1 MKSLASRQPFREML
15 RTHARHVLIGSALLA
30 GTGCFNGLFFSHL
43 PAYLSTVL
51 KHDPR
56 QAVFSQTI
64 GVLASAFG
72 ILVTGWIGDRIPPR
86 YLLRTGVI
94 LLMVLALPFY
104 GVLEGRTANLTLVCI
119 LAGLCAGLTNGSFA
133 VLLTDLFPTRIRF
146 TGVALIFNVSFTL
159 FSGMAPLA
167 ATTPHPGNRP
177 GGLTGIPD
185 DGDRPPGA
193 GRESLGG
200 AVRRERAAELARAA
214 RRGGS
219 TRSGGVMGR
228 GHPVAIRRGV
238 WKDSLRTR
246 PSHLVRG
253 LVIDSFRIAPPP
265 TRGGRLGWAIGV

>member
-1 MKSLASRQPFREML
+1 M
-15 RTHARHVLIGSALLA
+15 
-30 GTGCFNGLFFSHL
+30 
-43 PAYLSTVL
+43 L
-51 KHDPR
+51 KHDDPR

-146 TGVALIFNVSFTL
+146 TGVALIFNVSHAVL
-159 FSGMAPLA
+159 RHGA
-167 ATTPHPGNRP
+167 AGRHHAGNRP

-200 AVRRERAAELARAA
+200 AVRRERAAGLAPRAEEAPPARA
-214 RRGGS
+214 
-219 TRSGGVMGR
+219 V
-228 GHPVAIRRGV
+228 
-238 WKDSLRTR
+238 
-246 PSHLVRG
+246 
-253 LVIDSFRIAPPP
+253 
-265 TRGGRLGWAIGV
+265 

>member
-51 KHDPR
+51 KYDPR

-72 ILVTGWIGDRIPPR
+72 ILVTGWIGDRVPPR

-94 LLMVLALPFY
+94 LLMVFALPFY

-167 ATTPHPGNRP
+167 ATTLIRETGRAVSPAYLMMGTALLALAGSLWVERFGGNVLRNSP
-177 GGLTGIPD
+177 AP
-185 DGDRPPGA
+185 RAEEAPP
-193 GRESLGG
+193 
-200 AVRRERAAELARAA
+200 ARA
-214 RRGGS
+214 
-219 TRSGGVMGR
+219 V
-228 GHPVAIRRGV
+228 
-238 WKDSLRTR
+238 
-246 PSHLVRG
+246 
-253 LVIDSFRIAPPP
+253 
-265 TRGGRLGWAIGV
+265 